1 MSTGSVGGAQPGG
14 DSGVDALAEALS
26 IIDGASERN
35 IPLRLVGGL
44 AVRVLCPNFPPRQ
57 REGQDLDFASVS
69 QASKALTAY
78 LEERGYAPDRTF
90 NALYGRKQL
99 FFRHTPSARA
109 LDVLVDRIEMCH
121 ALNFRSRIERM
132 PYTLDLAD
140 LLLSKLQIFELN
152 DKDAQDVAYLLS
164 AYPIGESDEPGMID
178 ARVLR
183 EILGDDWGWWRTV
196 TINLSR
202 IETLIESDAERFVP
216 ATAQFDPIEQLRI
229 LQQAASE
236 APKSFRWRMRARVG
250 ERVRWYQIP
259 EETEHH

>member
-1 MSTGSVGGAQPGG
+1 
-14 DSGVDALAEALS
+14 
-26 IIDGASERN
+26 
-35 IPLRLVGGL
+35 
-44 AVRVLCPNFPPRQ
+44 
-57 REGQDLDFASVS
+57 
-69 QASKALTAY
+69 
-78 LEERGYAPDRTF
+78 
-90 NALYGRKQL
+90 
-99 FFRHTPSARA
+99 
-109 LDVLVDRIEMCH
+109 
-121 ALNFRSRIERM
+121 
-132 PYTLDLAD
+132 
-140 LLLSKLQIFELN
+140 
-152 DKDAQDVAYLLS
+152 
-164 AYPIGESDEPGMID
+164 MID